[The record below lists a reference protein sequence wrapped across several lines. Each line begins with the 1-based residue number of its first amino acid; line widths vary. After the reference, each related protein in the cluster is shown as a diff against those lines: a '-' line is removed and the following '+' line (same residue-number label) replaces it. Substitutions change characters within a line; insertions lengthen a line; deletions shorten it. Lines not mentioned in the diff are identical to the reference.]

1 MKELLETLQRME
13 GRLTRIDERLD
24 LIEERL
30 DHLDARGD
38 DFLFKLT
45 EISCNIIAIFL
56 KLKKISATTPY
67 EGEYQ
72 NLKIIVS

>member
-1 MKELLETLQRME
+1 MKETLEVLHRIE

-45 EISCNIIAIFL
+45 EISCNIIAMFL
-56 KLKKISATTPY
+56 KIKKISLNTACY
-67 EGEYQ
+67 
-72 NLKIIVS
+72 L

>member
-1 MKELLETLQRME
+1 MKEILETLKRIE

-24 LIEERL
+24 LLEERL

-56 KLKKISATTPY
+56 KLKKINTVTYY
-67 EGEYQ
+67 EVQY
-72 NLKIIVS
+72 